1 MNLSLVSQKPLAA
14 NAQGVLAALRASN
27 GFDHYFNEV
36 RVAQPGQWQPGA
48 QEVAILLLEEG
59 DAAWPAFSWPGD
71 NGGGLG
77 LPVLPLLVH
86 KQSDGTT
93 LAGPDVRDPHLY
105 FVSNGIVLDEAE
117 LADPACSR
125 VLQSKLESYFPL
137 LSRLTLL
144 RQRQP
149 QGLCN

>member
-14 NAQGVLAALRASN
+14 TAQGVLAALRASN

-59 DAAWPAFSWPGD
+59 DAVWPAFSWPGD
-71 NGGGLG
+71 SHAGLG

-86 KQSDGTT
+86 KHSEGAPLT
-93 LAGPDVRDPHLY
+93 GPDVRDPHLY
-105 FVSNGIVLDEAE
+105 FVSNGIVLDEAD

-137 LSRLTLL
+137 LARLTLL